1 MGGASSFALRWPTE
15 ENTGP
20 EQIAKFRVDSSSP
33 AASRAAPANT
43 AVGKTILLNRLFAE
57 PGAAISV
64 VGQQTCGEEG
74 VCAVGMNGR
83 LVRGLMIALICSAT
97 AFLVVFRIS
106 GSRIVWSELHKVSG
120 AVIGAALG
128 LVLAGWASDSA
139 RISVLA
145 RAIGAEIGFWS
156 GLRISIAGQFV
167 SSLMPFNAGG
177 EPVQVYLLKQ
187 EGLGLGEASAAIA
200 MRTLCNAVARVMVAL
215 ITLAWIAVSG
225 VRWHVPRQMKAAM
238 MTGLALYLAIFSFSM
253 LLVAD
258 PRRIETVVAP
268 ALRSRA
274 AMWLFRRR
282 GARRLLGSINRSIAE
297 FQSALYHYWKRQR
310 PTLLVAVFLS
320 AAGWVAIALVP
331 AIILAGLGVRAPSE
345 QIMGNVIL
353 FYMASSYVPTPGAS
367 GFAELG
373 FAELFSLVV
382 PSGLLGLAV
391 ALWRLLTYYFTLV
404 VGGALVVGQML
415 YGRMTSPVEDERRT

>member
-1 MGGASSFALRWPTE
+1 
-15 ENTGP
+15 
-20 EQIAKFRVDSSSP
+20 
-33 AASRAAPANT
+33 
-43 AVGKTILLNRLFAE
+43 
-57 PGAAISV
+57 
-64 VGQQTCGEEG
+64 
-74 VCAVGMNGR
+74 
-83 LVRGLMIALICSAT
+83 MIALICSAT
-97 AFLVVFRIS
+97 AFLVVFRMS
-106 GSRIVWSELHKVSG
+106 GSPIAWSELREVSG
-120 AVIGAALG
+120 AVIGAALA
-128 LVLAGWASDSA
+128 LVVAGWASDGV

-145 RAIGAEIGFWS
+145 RAIGADVGFWS
-156 GLRISIAGQFV
+156 GLRISIAGHFIA
-167 SSLMPFNAGG
+167 SLMPFNAGG

-187 EGLGLGEASAAIA
+187 EGLGLGQASAAIA

-215 ITLAWIAVSG
+215 ITLAWISLSG
-225 VRWHVPRQMKAAM
+225 ARWHVPRQMKAAM

-268 ALRSRA
+268 VLRSRA

-282 GARRLLGSINRSIAE
+282 GARHLLGSVSRSVAE
-297 FQSALYHYWKRQR
+297 FQSALHHYRKRRR
-310 PTLLVAVFLS
+310 PTLLMAVFLS

-373 FAELFSLVV
+373 FAELFSLIV
-382 PSGLLGLAV
+382 PPGLLGLTV
-391 ALWRLLTYYFTLV
+391 ALWRLATYYFTLL
-404 VGGALVVGQML
+404 VGGALAVGQML
-415 YGRMTSPVEDERRT
+415 YSRVIASVEDERRT